1 MAMRERIAEPEV
13 RIHSPP
19 ADRPSLSGLRLRS
32 RFRFRHIGQRKRN
45 AGVERLA
52 KLLPVAC
59 SRPAFIR
66 WLIFSR
72 SNLAS
77 EARTARRTL
86 RTSSF
91 SVDKETTEIFIE
103 MVFEI
108 LLGRISEKTG
118 RRGCQ
123 QAHMLA
129 STRRRPIVVARR
141 WRIIRRSIRSIIR
154 RGCVVGWPGGPP
166 PRCCQTGRAGRQF
179 GKRG

>member
-1 MAMRERIAEPEV
+1 
-13 RIHSPP
+13 
-19 ADRPSLSGLRLRS
+19 LRS
-32 RFRFRHIGQRKRN
+32 FSRSL
-45 AGVERLA
+45 V
-52 KLLPVAC
+52 

-77 EARTARRTL
+77 EARTARRTF

-118 RRGCQ
+118 RRCCQ
-123 QAHMLA
+123 QAHMLLQRA
-129 STRRRPIVVARR
+129 A
-141 WRIIRRSIRSIIR
+141 
-154 RGCVVGWPGGPP
+154 GPS
-166 PRCCQTGRAGRQF
+166 
-179 GKRG
+179 